1 MPSLVANGRAIGR
14 AINGPPAMYAIKR
27 HDRLY
32 LDVRG
37 EGRAAWRIR
46 YRPKP
51 NANQRW
57 FTLAGA
63 ATHADFEEVERKA
76 GELLTALRLYGT
88 DPHAQKAKAAS
99 ARPTLANCFQLWL
112 DHTGNRGKQP
122 LSPGTRAGYQNL
134 FKLHVQPHLG
144 KRCVLSDL

>member
-1 MPSLVANGRAIGR
+1 MPSLVWACDRAR
-14 AINGPPAMYAIKR
+14 HHGPPAMYAIKR

-37 EGRAAWRIR
+37 EGRAAWRIC
-46 YRPKP
+46 YQPKP

-63 ATHADFEEVERKA
+63 ATHADFEEVARKA

-88 DPHAQKAKAAS
+88 DPHAQKRRRHQHGGPWPTAFSCGSIIQATAAS
-99 ARPTLANCFQLWL
+99 
-112 DHTGNRGKQP
+112 
-122 LSPGTRAGYQNL
+122 NL
-134 FKLHVQPHLG
+134 
-144 KRCVLSDL
+144 